1 MRFLRFALLSCMLI
15 SAIPVWADG
24 GGVSG
29 TFAPFRLVTSDL
41 PPFANENQRDKPG
54 FAVEITQAIAAKLGQ
69 QVKAE
74 YYPWARAYALSQA
87 EPRVVI
93 IPLTRTPDRQAHF
106 QWLVKIFLQ
115 QYVFVSKASDKLI
128 TSLDA
133 ARAINRIGVLR
144 GSPTTEF
151 ALREHFSS
159 QHLYEEAS
167 VEAGL
172 KDLDSGRIDVY
183 FGGSAIFAATINAT
197 GRKLADY
204 QFGVS
209 LGGGEIWLGAS
220 RGFSDMDIAAMRQA
234 FDALTADGTY
244 ARLLKKYNIEN

>member
-106 QWLVKIFLQ
+106 QWL
-115 QYVFVSKASDKLI
+115 
-128 TSLDA
+128 
-133 ARAINRIGVLR
+133 RWAIN
-144 GSPTTEF
+144 
-151 ALREHFSS
+151 SS
-159 QHLYEEAS
+159 LHWMRHAQSIAS
-167 VEAGL
+167 VSCADRRL
-172 KDLDSGRIDVY
+172 LNLPC
-183 FGGSAIFAATINAT
+183 ANIFHRNTCMKKPAS
-197 GRKLADY
+197 KLA
-204 QFGVS
+204 
-209 LGGGEIWLGAS
+209 
-220 RGFSDMDIAAMRQA
+220 
-234 FDALTADGTY
+234 
-244 ARLLKKYNIEN
+244 

>member
-1 MRFLRFALLSCMLI
+1 MLLRRLALLSCMLLG
-15 SAIPVWADG
+15 AIPVWADSARP
-24 GGVSG
+24 GVA
-29 TFAPFRLVTSDL
+29 FAPIRLVTSEL
-41 PPFANENQRDKPG
+41 PPFAIQNQPGMPG
-54 FAVEITQAIAAKLGQ
+54 FAVELTQAISAKLGQ

-74 YYPWARAYALSQA
+74 YYPWARAYALAQA

-93 IPLTRTPDRQAHF
+93 IPLTRTPDRQTRF
-106 QWLVKIFLQ
+106 QWLVKIFVQ
-115 QYVFVSKASDKLI
+115 QYVFVTKAPGKTI
-128 TSLDA
+128 ASLDA
-133 ARAINRIGVLR
+133 ARALNRIGVLR

-172 KDLDSGRIDVY
+172 KDLDAGRIDTY
-183 FGGSAIFAATINAT
+183 FGGGAICAATIKAT

-220 RGFSDMDIAAMRQA
+220 SGFSEADVAAMRQV

-244 ARLLKKYNIEN
+244 ARLLRKYNIAN